1 MEKFKYGLVVFD
13 PEQEGEEIEILHFI
27 GYYHQPTEEDF
38 NRLRQALLNESVFD
52 TQDIAERLEIVEAP
66 EHVVELFNQNNHQE

>member
-13 PEQEGEEIEILHFI
+13 PEQEGEAIEILHFV
-27 GYYHQPTEEDF
+27 GYHHQPTEEDF
-38 NRLRQALLNESVFD
+38 NRLRKALSNESVFNS
-52 TQDIAERLEIVEAP
+52 QDKAERLEIAEAP